1 LNSALI
7 VYSLCA
13 AAAAFCTFLLAR
25 AWLRNKVKLLLWS
38 SICFAGLTLNNLA
51 LWVDKLL
58 LPTIDLSILRT
69 SIALV
74 SMMILLYGLVWNAE

>member
-1 LNSALI
+1 MNSALV

-13 AAAAFCTFLLAR
+13 AAAAVCTFLLAR
-25 AWLRNKVKLLLWS
+25 AYFRNKIKLLLWS

-58 LPTIDLSILRT
+58 LPSLDLSILRT
-69 SIALV
+69 SIALL
-74 SMMILLYGLVWNAE
+74 SMIVLLYGLVWNAE